1 MSLGSSYSARFEDAL
16 DNITRLQ
23 GTLTFLDS
31 TAQPVSSQTT
41 IRSLSFTFQTAG
53 LAAGVAV
60 YTPAIGDV
68 IYDVG
73 IAVTTAFDG
82 TTPKLDI
89 GSFSGGNV
97 GLFGELAGAAIDGTK
112 VYAAVTDNAGLTAP
126 NSALWL
132 QAAVGSVGAAG
143 TAAYVSTPLVVTAAN
158 PILLVASQNGQKGGT
173 AIDST
178 QGAGTVYVVA
188 ATPLAF

>member
-1 MSLGSSYSARFEDAL
+1 MPILRSPRLRGRPAFAHAPLWRVRAHDPDGSQPATTRPRRAVLRALAAEGRGERRRDDHRDDGGHMSLGSSYSARFEDAL

-41 IRSLSFTFQTAG
+41 TRSFAFTFQTAG

-89 GSFSGGNV
+89 GSFSG
-97 GLFGELAGAAIDGTK
+97 
-112 VYAAVTDNAGLTAP
+112 
-126 NSALWL
+126 
-132 QAAVGSVGAAG
+132 
-143 TAAYVSTPLVVTAAN
+143 
-158 PILLVASQNGQKGGT
+158 
-173 AIDST
+173 
-178 QGAGTVYVVA
+178 
-188 ATPLAF
+188 